1 MYEKNRKKIFIM
13 PSVFA
18 MATILVCGCLNQ
30 NTSFKP
36 KNQGKFNVAKI
47 KVHHE
52 SFENIYIEPDCLN
65 SDCACESEI
74 CKINDKNDETAATE
88 EGYRFNPF
96 STDVLEFLN
105 QNTNVYQND
114 IETEAAT
121 TPART
126 ENNNLENDNKQQQ
139 LEQDEQ
145 NDNNNNLSVDNNKKI
160 DLSALHEMLKI
171 KENKANITEINER
184 IKITP
189 KFVIITKTKSKIM
202 MNLSVSF

>member
-52 SFENIYIEPDCLN
+52 SFENIYIEPDCL
-65 SDCACESEI
+65 SQDCACESEM
-74 CKINDKNDETAATE
+74 CKINDKSDETATTE

-96 STDVLEFLN
+96 SIDVLDFLN
-105 QNTNVYQND
+105 QNADVYQND
-114 IETEAAT
+114 IKMETAT

-126 ENNNLENDNKQQQ
+126 ENDNLENDNKQQQ
-139 LEQDEQ
+139 LEPDEQ
-145 NDNNNNLSVDNNKKI
+145 NNDNNTMSLNNKKI
-160 DLSALHEMLKI
+160 DMSALHEMLKI

-189 KFVIITKTKSKIM
+189 KFVIITNTKSKIM